1 MSLGNDVVDL
11 ADPETRLADLHPR
24 WVERVFTPRERAALE
39 ASPSRHRLHWALWA
53 AKESAYKARKRL
65 DPQAVFS
72 PRAFE
77 VELQALPAA
86 AGVAVGRVLHRGEA
100 FSLEVRLE
108 DAFVHAVATAPG
120 EAGDRR
126 LSRVER
132 ARGTPGL
139 AARELAADALGD
151 ALGLD
156 RAGFRLAGRAPV
168 ARHPQHPVD
177 VEVSLSHHGRFVA
190 LACRLPSRKLTRV

>member
-1 MSLGNDVVDL
+1 MSVGNDVVDL

-24 WVERVFTPRERAALE
+24 WAERVFTPRERAALE
-39 ASPSRHRLHWALWA
+39 TSPSRHRLHWALWA

-77 VELQALPAA
+77 VELQAA

-132 ARGTPGL
+132 ARGAPGL
-139 AARELAADALGD
+139 AARQLAADAIGD

-156 RAGFRLAGRAPV
+156 PAGFRLAGRAPV

-190 LACRLPSRKLTRV
+190 LACLLVSPQPTRV